1 MDPLHDIKGFQMPAP
16 QLMNHNPPPQI
27 FGGYTADGLPLNAGL
42 GDLSGQLFG
51 DPATLMDDSNEAK
64 RRRIARVC
72 SNSNYQRS
80 SIADVS

>member
-1 MDPLHDIKGFQMPAP
+1 MDPLHDINGFQMPAP

-27 FGGYTADGLPLNAGL
+27 FGAFNPDLPLNGGL
-42 GDLSGQLFG
+42 DLSGQLFG

-72 SNSNYQRS
+72 PDMNY
-80 SIADVS
+80 

>member
-1 MDPLHDIKGFQMPAP
+1 MDPLHDINGFQMPVP

-27 FGGYTADGLPLNAGL
+27 FGGFTTDGLPMSTGL
-42 GDLSGQLFG
+42 DLSGQLFG

-72 SNSNYQRS
+72 PGMQYQEAPS
-80 SIADVS
+80 LI